1 MTFLLWSYFSF
12 AKLFFYKT
20 STIYALQRLLQTCG
34 VKAGWKSIGKN
45 NFRSKHQVIVLK
57 NTFHIN
63 GLENYCLLRLFAAS
77 I

>member
-12 AKLFFYKT
+12 AKLFFLQT
-20 STIYALQRLLQTCG
+20 STIYALQRLLQTYR
-34 VKAGWKSIGKN
+34 VKTGWKSIGKN
-45 NFRSKHQVIVLK
+45 NFRSKVIVLK

-63 GLENYCLLRLFAAS
+63 GLEDYCLLHLFAAS